1 MVSRVIPVYIIA
13 SSDPHSSHVAKLS
26 ALFDCGYF
34 EVSVISCEDDHDN
47 ERRAFLYAFNNAKE
61 SGKNEP
67 CIIVKDCMFS
77 NLSSND
83 MYNLIRTILG
93 DELEQQQCGNKFDIC
108 YLARY
113 LDKCDGAIVL
123 PDITTG
129 GSLVTTKSAE
139 GDDAIMYSPKARDLL
154 IDILSSSQSKKHK
167 KHQPSHPHQSISDII
182 QKQLRSD
189 HLKGVATSP
198 PVIQY
203 NPSFGDLQKTWECH
217 KKGHNPDPNKKEDD
231 SSCYTWLP
239 IILLVLI
246 LLILLIWFF
255 FW

>member
-13 SSDPHSSHVAKLS
+13 SLDPHSSHVAKLS

-34 EVSVISCEDDHDN
+34 EVSVVRCEDDHDN
-47 ERRAFLYAFNNAKE
+47 EKRAFLYAFNNAKE
-61 SGKNEP
+61 TGKDDP

-83 MYNLIRTILG
+83 MYNLIRTIIG
-93 DELEQQQCGNKFDIC
+93 DDLEQRSQCSNKFDIC

-113 LDKCDGAIVL
+113 LDKCDGTVVL

-139 GDDAIMYSPKARDLL
+139 GDDAIMYSPKARDLM
-154 IDILSSSQSKKHK
+154 IEILSSVQTNTKKHK
-167 KHQPSHPHQSISDII
+167 KHPHQSISDII
-182 QKQLRSD
+182 QKQLKAGN
-189 HLKGVATSP
+189 LKGVATSP

-203 NPSFGDLQKTWECH
+203 NPSFGDMQKTWECL
-217 KKGHNPDPNKKEDD
+217 KKGHPVPDPNKKDD